1 MTFLVED
8 SNERLSCLLN
18 PETVVMRRAT
28 GVRPRESL
36 SGLISADRSSDNPL
50 LFTGAGTTTIDLDL
64 VFDVSIPGSSIVSQN
79 VRDLTQPIWNLAE
92 NHQRSD
98 RKYRPAVCRFIWGKS
113 WNIPGVIS
121 AIAEK
126 LESFSPQGIPRRSWL
141 RLRLIR
147 MQEQPASSLLE
158 NEMWSTEEQQTP
170 GSLIDELS
178 LPETPERQK
187 GDLFSDML
195 GAQPDLPENA
205 YERIDLSAFHQT
217 GDPDQWREIAERY
230 NLTDPLEWL
239 KSLTSEA
246 AGVNGNGTGG
256 SPGTGE

>member
-1 MTFLVED
+1 MERVTFLVEN
-8 SNERLSCLLN
+8 NERLSCLLN
-18 PETVVMRRAT
+18 PETVIMRRTT

-36 SGLISADRSSDNPL
+36 NGLISTDGSGDNPL

-98 RKYRPAVCRFIWGKS
+98 RTYRPAICRFIWGKS

-126 LESFSPQGIPRRSWL
+126 LESFSSQGIPRRSWL

-158 NEMWSTEEQQTP
+158 NEMWPTEEQQTLS
-170 GSLIDELS
+170 SLIDGQS
-178 LPETPERQK
+178 LPETLNVQK
-187 GDLFSDML
+187 ENSFPDML
-195 GAQPDLPENA
+195 SAQPELPENA
-205 YERIDLSAFHQT
+205 YERIDLSAFHLT
-217 GDPDQWREIAERY
+217 GDPHQWRDIADRY
-230 NLTDPLEWL
+230 NLADPLEWL
-239 KSLTSEA
+239 KSLTSKPN
-246 AGVNGNGTGG
+246 GVNETQD
-256 SPGTGE
+256 TGE

>member
-18 PETVVMRRAT
+18 PETVVMRRTT
-28 GVRPRESL
+28 GVQSRESL
-36 SGLISADRSSDNPL
+36 SGLINSDRSGDNPL
-50 LFTGAGTTTIDLDL
+50 LFTGAGTTTIELDL
-64 VFDVSIPGSSIVSQN
+64 VFDISIPGSSIVTQN

-98 RKYRPAVCRFIWGKS
+98 RLYRPAICRFIWGKS

-147 MQEQPASSLLE
+147 MQQQPTSSLLE
-158 NEMWSTEEQQTP
+158 NEMWPTEEYQTP
-170 GSLIDELS
+170 NNVIDTLN
-178 LPETPERQK
+178 LPETAELQIEDSFP
-187 GDLFSDML
+187 DVL
-195 GAQPDLPENA
+195 GEQSELPENA
-205 YERIDLSAFHQT
+205 YKRIDLSAYHQN
-217 GDPDQWREIAERY
+217 GDPFQWRDIADRY
-230 NLTDPLEWL
+230 NLADPLAWL
-239 KSLTSEA
+239 KTLTSDQ
-246 AGVNGNGTGG
+246 NGASETQDAN
-256 SPGTGE
+256 E

>member
-1 MTFLVED
+1 MERVTFLVED

-18 PETVVMRRAT
+18 PETVVMRRTT
-28 GVRPRESL
+28 GVRPQESL
-36 SGLISADRSSDNPL
+36 SGLISTDRSGDNPL
-50 LFTGAGTTTIDLDL
+50 LFTGAGTTTLELDL

-98 RKYRPAVCRFIWGKS
+98 RMHRPAVCRFIWGKS

-147 MQEQPASSLLE
+147 MQEQPTTSLLE
-158 NEMWSTEEQQTP
+158 SEMWPAEEHQTA
-170 GSLIDELS
+170 GIVIEELN
-178 LPETPERQK
+178 LPETTEFQNEN
-187 GDLFSDML
+187 LFSDMS
-195 GAQPDLPENA
+195 GSPFESPENA
-205 YERIDLSAFHQT
+205 YERIDLSAFHKT
-217 GDPDQWREIAERY
+217 GDPFQWRELANRY
-230 NLTDPLEWL
+230 KLADPLEWQ
-239 KSLTSEA
+239 KSVA
-246 AGVNGNGTGG
+246 PKQNGTNE
-256 SPGTGE
+256 TQDAGE

>member
-1 MTFLVED
+1 MERVTFLVED
-8 SNERLSCLLN
+8 SNDRLSCLLN
-18 PETVVMRRAT
+18 PETVVMRRTT

-36 SGLISADRSSDNPL
+36 SGLISADRSGDNPL
-50 LFTGAGTTTIDLDL
+50 LFTGAGTTTIELDL
-64 VFDVSIPGSSIVSQN
+64 VFDVTIPGSSIVSQN

-98 RKYRPAVCRFIWGKS
+98 RVHRPAVCRFIWGKS

-158 NEMWSTEEQQTP
+158 SEMWPAEEQQTA
-170 GSLIDELS
+170 GIAIEQLN
-178 LPETPERQK
+178 LPETTEFQNE
-187 GDLFSDML
+187 DLFSEMSDTQL
-195 GAQPDLPENA
+195 ELPENA
-205 YERIDLSAFHQT
+205 NERIDLSAFHQT
-217 GDPDQWREIAERY
+217 GDPYQWRELAQRY
-230 NLTDPLEWL
+230 NLSDPLEWL
-239 KSLTSEA
+239 KSLAPEQ
-246 AGVNGNGTGG
+246 NGIN
-256 SPGTGE
+256 ERQDADE

>member
-1 MTFLVED
+1 MERVTFLVED
-8 SNERLSCLLN
+8 DNERLSCLLN
-18 PETVVMRRAT
+18 PETVVMRRTT

-36 SGLISADRSSDNPL
+36 NGLISTDRSGDNPL

-64 VFDVSIPGSSIVSQN
+64 VFDVSIPGSSIISEN

-98 RKYRPAVCRFIWGKS
+98 RLYRPALCRFIWGKS

-147 MQEQPASSLLE
+147 MQEQPTSSLLE
-158 NEMWSTEEQQTP
+158 NEMWPTEDYQTP

-178 LPETPERQK
+178 LPEISGLTQENVFPDMFGTQPE
-187 GDLFSDML
+187 
-195 GAQPDLPENA
+195 LPENA
-205 YERIDLSAFHQT
+205 YERIDLSTFHLT
-217 GDPDQWREIAERY
+217 GDPYQWRDIAARY
-230 NLTDPLEWL
+230 NLADPLEWL
-239 KSLTSEA
+239 KSLTS
-246 AGVNGNGTGG
+246 GQTGANE
-256 SPGTGE
+256 TQDTDE

>member
-1 MTFLVED
+1 MERVTLLVDD
-8 SNERLSCLLN
+8 SNEILSCLLN
-18 PETVVMRRAT
+18 PETVVMRRTT

-36 SGLISADRSSDNPL
+36 SGLINTDRSGDHPL

-64 VFDVSIPGSSIVSQN
+64 VFDVSIPGSSIISQN

-98 RKYRPAVCRFIWGKS
+98 RLYRPALCRFIWGKS

-147 MQEQPASSLLE
+147 MQQQPTSSLLE
-158 NEMWSTEEQQTP
+158 NEMWPTEAYQTP
-170 GSLIDELS
+170 GSLIDEFS
-178 LPETPERQK
+178 LPETSGLPQENAFPGMSNTQSE
-187 GDLFSDML
+187 L
-195 GAQPDLPENA
+195 PDNA
-205 YERIDLSAFHQT
+205 YERIDLSAFHLT
-217 GDPDQWREIAERY
+217 GDPCQWRNIAAQY

-239 KSLTSEA
+239 KSLASEQNGA
-246 AGVNGNGTGG
+246 HETRDAG
-256 SPGTGE
+256 E

>member
-1 MTFLVED
+1 MERVTLLVD
-8 SNERLSCLLN
+8 DNNEILSCLLN
-18 PETVVMRRAT
+18 PETVVMRRTT

-36 SGLISADRSSDNPL
+36 SGLINTDKSGDNPL

-64 VFDVSIPGSSIVSQN
+64 VFDVSIPGSSIISQN

-98 RKYRPAVCRFIWGKS
+98 RLYRPALCRFIWGKS

-147 MQEQPASSLLE
+147 MQEQPTSSLLE
-158 NEMWSTEEQQTP
+158 NEMWPTEEHLP
-170 GSLIDELS
+170 SGSLIDEFS
-178 LPETPERQK
+178 LPETSGLPQENT
-187 GDLFSDML
+187 FSDIL
-195 GAQPDLPENA
+195 NTHPELPENA
-205 YERIDLSAFHQT
+205 YERIDLSAFHLT
-217 GDPDQWREIAERY
+217 GDPYQWRDIAAQY
-230 NLTDPLEWL
+230 NLSDPLEWL
-239 KSLTSEA
+239 KSLAPEQS
-246 AGVNGNGTGG
+246 GTHETQD
-256 SPGTGE
+256 TGE